1 MTLPLPEVS
10 ARLCGACGMC
20 CDGVL
25 FHSVELQQ
33 DDSPRQLS
41 SLGLKLRKKKGVTF
55 FLQPCLAHREEG
67 GSCSCSIYE
76 ERPSRC
82 RIFQC
87 RQILAVGS
95 GDASEAG
102 ARKMIDTARAMVSGV
117 EQLIDQLA
125 ETNPNRSL
133 AHRCANAL
141 TTAEKTP
148 LHDLLE
154 ASMKELEAFL
164 AKEFRVA

>member
-1 MTLPLPEVS
+1 
-10 ARLCGACGMC
+10 MC

-33 DDSPRQLS
+33 EDSPRQLS

-82 RIFQC
+82 RTFQC

-95 GDASEAG
+95 GDASEAE
-102 ARKMIDTARAMVSGV
+102 ARKMIDTAKAMVSDV

-133 AHRCANAL
+133 SHRCANAL
-141 TTAEKTP
+141 TTAERTP
-148 LHDLLE
+148 LHERLE
-154 ASMKELEAFL
+154 SSMKELEAFL
-164 AKEFRVA
+164 EKEFRVA